1 MALNSSGPISL
12 AGTTAGQSIEIE
24 NGGNGT
30 TQISLNDTAV
40 RTLAGVTTPGSTII
54 MPTNFYGKANEFPF
68 TISSN
73 TNKGNLATLATAA
86 GWNGSSKVVAT
97 INAGVYMYSDTTATA
112 ALTVS
117 GSFPGGASLINNGTI
132 VAMGGAGQR
141 GGPQYTA
148 GGAGGT
154 ALSVSTALSVTN
166 NGTIAGGG
174 GGGGG
179 GGVGYDFCHFAYSG
193 GGGGGGRTGLTNSAG
208 GAGGYGGG
216 FSGGAGSA
224 GTLSSIGY
232 GGGGLFG
239 VGGDGGNGGDWGAAS
254 GYTGG
259 SCTSGA
265 ATYITWVA
273 TGTRYGA
280 IN

>member
-40 RTLAGVTTPGSTII
+40 RTLAGVTTPASTII

-97 INAGVYMYSDTTATA
+97 INAGVYVYSDTTATA

-179 GGVGYDFCHFAYSG
+179 GGVGYDFCGYAYPG
-193 GGGGGGRTGLTNSAG
+193 GGGGGGRTGLTNSAAGEG
-208 GAGGYGGG
+208 GTTG
-216 FSGGAGSA
+216 SQGGAGSA

-232 GGGGLFG
+232 GGGGSFG
-239 VGGDGGNGGDWGAAS
+239 IGGDGGNGGDWGAAS
-254 GYTGG
+254 GYAGG